1 MGLEG
6 FSARD
11 KEHDRLMN
19 EKPPRRHDEKIYIIQ
34 DYEAELRHFL
44 YNYKS
49 DRPAWD
55 FIQYLLNLKHLKGWK

>member
-1 MGLEG
+1 MWSGN
-6 FSARD
+6 ANNDR
-11 KEHDRLMN
+11 EHNRLMN
-19 EKPPRRHDEKIYIIQ
+19 EKPSCRHDERIYIIQ